1 MPSWTI
7 GSPNFLNE
15 SRSEC
20 NSRRRPESPT
30 LNLQDPSQ
38 ASRDIPSQHPMTQ
51 HVVVLGNG
59 ITGATAALR
68 LRELQPDWRITL
80 VSGESDHPFSRPAL
94 MYLYMGHLKYAGTKL
109 HEDRVWDD
117 ERIERVR
124 AWVTNIDAKGRTLQ
138 LHGREPLSFDQ
149 LLIATGSKPNK
160 FDWPGQD
167 LKRVSG
173 LYTLMDLQRLYDASP
188 QIRRGVV
195 VGGGL
200 IGIELA
206 EMLHSRRIPVSLLVR
221 ESSYWNNVLP
231 PEESEL
237 GNRVILE
244 GGLDLRLGTELE
256 EVLDDGDGACGG
268 VRTKDGQQIDCQ
280 CVGLTAGVSPNL
292 DLVRH
297 SEIETG
303 RGILVDDSLR
313 TNVEGILAAG
323 DCAEIRRPEGQR
335 NLLQQVWYTG
345 KAQGRVA
352 AEVLA
357 GREASYDPGVWYN
370 SAKFLGL
377 EYQTYGRVLP
387 DLGGQESLF
396 WQEGRQLVRIVHTG
410 GVVTGFNFMGIRAR
424 HRVCERWIAEG
435 ATLDRVLAEIGQADF
450 DPEFAARLA
459 DLLQPVR

>member
-1 MPSWTI
+1 MFPRTRVS
-7 GSPNFLNE
+7 SP
-15 SRSEC
+15 RS
-20 NSRRRPESPT
+20 
-30 LNLQDPSQ
+30 
-38 ASRDIPSQHPMTQ
+38 PMSQ

-94 MYLYMGHLKYAGTKL
+94 MYLYMGHLKYSGTKL
-109 HEDRVWDD
+109 HEDRVWDR

-124 AWVTNIDAKGRTLQ
+124 AWVTQIDTAGRRLA
-138 LHGREPLSFDQ
+138 LHGQGDLAFDQ
-149 LLIATGSKPNK
+149 LLIATGSKPNR
-160 FDWPGQD
+160 FGWPGQD

-173 LYTLMDLQRLYDASP
+173 LYSLMDLQRLYDASP
-188 QIRRGVV
+188 AIRHGVV

-206 EMLHSRRIPVSLLVR
+206 EMLHSRRVPVTILVR
-221 ESSYWNNVLP
+221 EASYWNNVLA

-237 GNRVILE
+237 VNRIILE
-244 GGLDLRLGTELE
+244 AGFDLRLNSELAE
-256 EVLDDGDGACGG
+256 IVDDGEGACGA
-268 VRTKDGQQIDCQ
+268 VVTKAGERIACQ
-280 CVGLTAGVSPNL
+280 YVGLTAGVSPNL

-297 SEIETG
+297 TDMATG

-313 TNVEGILAAG
+313 TTVPGVLAAG

-357 GREASYDPGVWYN
+357 GRDASYDPGIWYN
-370 SAKFLGL
+370 SAKFLDL
-377 EYQTYGRVLP
+377 EYQTYGMVLP
-387 DLGGQESLF
+387 DLGGQESLV
-396 WQEGRQLVRIVHTG
+396 WQESRKLVRIVHSK
-410 GVVTGFNFMGIRAR
+410 GVVTGFNFMGLRAR

-435 ATLDRVLAEIGQADF
+435 ATLDRVLAEIDQADF
-450 DPEFAARLA
+450 DPEFAARLST
-459 DLLQPVR
+459 LLQPIR